1 VFGSVVTN
9 FAFRDSACVDAM
21 SAASS
26 TGTPLLAIMCIILLI
41 IDGIAV
47 GYAFIHMIVHFSGD
61 SSQHAQ
67 PRRVEMQTLL
77 QTEHDQSSLE
87 QQQHTGPW

>member
-1 VFGSVVTN
+1 
-9 FAFRDSACVDAM
+9 M

-47 GYAFIHMIVHFSGD
+47 LYAFIHMLVHFSGD

-67 PRRVEMQTLL
+67 PPRVDHDTEMLL
-77 QTEHDQSSLE
+77 KPSQSVLK
-87 QQQHTGPW
+87 QQQQQQPYW